1 MSKPLYGTATF
12 ASAGNVTLIRSG
24 LSFDGS
30 SGQVWEEQ
38 WVGSDA
44 GIAAKYVEAIALGG
58 KARRTYDQGQAGLYV
73 VYARDPNDVS
83 PEVPYEEW
91 DDDVTTEQTDLFSW
105 APVVNEAKDFVSAS
119 TNRTG
124 TIAAYRKDI
133 KDAVDDGLAYPLSRT
148 SWPVGAFVYDLLSKN
163 VTSIPLNRPT
173 LTRTREFSSAYTG
186 RNQMTARQSIWTT
199 AALISAFNIPAAV
212 QSRLP
217 DDPPANETPSG
228 TVWAWRL
235 AVDRSSYNVSKGK
248 IQEVKTWEFAAWVSS
263 FFNYVT

>member
-30 SGQVWEEQ
+30 SGTVWEEQ

-44 GIAAKYVEAIALGG
+44 GIAAKYTEAILLGG
-58 KARRTYDQGQAGLYV
+58 KARRTFDQGQAGLYV

-91 DDDVTTEQTDLFSW
+91 DDDVTTEQMDLFAW
-105 APVVNEAKDFVSAS
+105 APAAVEAE
-119 TNRTG
+119 
-124 TIAAYRKDI
+124 AYRTAGGSGGVAGYRKAI
-133 KDAVDDGLAYPLSRT
+133 KDAVDDGTEYPLSAVT
-148 SWPVGAFVYDLLSKN
+148 YPVGSYIHSLLSKN

>member
-1 MSKPLYGTATF
+1 MSKPLYGTASF

-44 GIAAKYVEAIALGG
+44 GIAAKYIEAVALGG

-73 VYARDPNDVS
+73 VYARDPNDAS

-91 DDDVTTEQTDLFSW
+91 DDDVTTEQMDLFAW
-105 APVVNEAKDFVSAS
+105 APAALEAE
-119 TNRTG
+119 
-124 TIAAYRKDI
+124 AYRVAGGEGGVAGYRKVI
-133 KDAVDDGLAYPLSRT
+133 RGAIDDGTAYPLSDAT
-148 SWPVGAFVYDLLSKN
+148 YPVGSYIYTLLSKN

-186 RNQMTARQSIWTT
+186 RNQMTARQTIWTT
-199 AALISAFNIPAAV
+199 SALVSAFNIPAAV

-235 AVDRSSYNVSKGK
+235 AVDRSNYNVSKGK
-248 IQEVKTWEFAAWVSS
+248 IQEIKTWEFAAWVSS
-263 FFNYVT
+263 FFNYVQ